1 MYLQPERTHIMEE
14 LNRKRKEKETLLAEI
29 ERYKECDPQVMEQMK
44 QEIKIAKEAINRWT
58 GKHLSEFI

>member
-1 MYLQPERTHIMEE
+1 MEE